1 MSRSWHPR
9 LQGRP
14 RGEQAAIGLC
24 VVGIRVR
31 VNIRVGV
38 RVRVIMRVGVRVRVI
53 LRVGVRVRVRVRVVV
68 E

>member
-1 MSRSWHPR
+1 MSRSWHAQ

-24 VVGIRVR
+24 VVGVRVR
-31 VNIRVGV
+31 VN
-38 RVRVIMRVGVRVRVI
+38 MRVGVKVRVI